1 MLAIIVRLDINNKIK
16 IRGTMV
22 SCFLH
27 KAFNF
32 IGDQKENVKPNSNA
46 PEMQMDGCAETE

>member
-1 MLAIIVRLDINNKIK
+1 
-16 IRGTMV
+16 MV